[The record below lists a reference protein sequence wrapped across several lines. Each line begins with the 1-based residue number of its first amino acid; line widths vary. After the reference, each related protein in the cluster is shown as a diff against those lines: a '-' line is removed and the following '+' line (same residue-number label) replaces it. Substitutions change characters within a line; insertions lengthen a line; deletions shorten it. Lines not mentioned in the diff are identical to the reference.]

1 MQLNLTTFNRE
12 LREASFN
19 RDSNHLNIF
28 YKDWAEDIHV
38 NGLILPRDKLEYIS
52 IHGFINWYFK
62 KFMGFEPE
70 HATVFKDGPTDIE
83 RLDYYFFRMFGLLA
97 TKLNLDDYELTHLE
111 KKMLITLADA
121 KTKDYFILKV
131 MPRTHREKLGKYLT
145 FRYALGKVWL
155 FIKENI
161 IEGDMDGEKIARM
174 NYIINIIKT
183 NVIKSMSIINA
194 PEYLLEK
201 YPMILD
207 WSVIYN
213 RFKILLE
220 HIYFIPELKSLS
232 LKEIALIDRFTDVLQ
247 QNICSVIKFV
257 TIIHFTEDFKKLDF
271 SSSRIICFVT
281 ENSERLAS
289 KYFFDTETNKK
300 ISLDT
305 IRLVIDF
312 MVTL

>member
-1 MQLNLTTFNRE
+1 MNLQLITFDRE

-19 RDSNHLNIF
+19 RDAKHLNIF
-28 YKDWAEDIHV
+28 YKDWTNEIHTH
-38 NGLILPRDKLEYIS
+38 GLTLSRDKLEYIS

-70 HATVFKDGPTDIE
+70 HANVFKMVPNNFE
-83 RLDYYFFRMFGLLA
+83 RMDYYFFRMFGLLA
-97 TKLNLDDYELTHLE
+97 TKLNLNDYELTYLE
-111 KKMLITLADA
+111 KSMLNTLAEA
-121 KTKDYFILKV
+121 KSKDYFILKV
-131 MPRTHREKLGKYLT
+131 IPRTGKERLGKHLN

-161 IEGDMDGEKIARM
+161 IVGSSDEEKIARM
-174 NYIINIIKT
+174 NYIVNIIKT
-183 NVIKSMSIINA
+183 NVIKNMSIINA
-194 PEYLLEK
+194 PDYLLEK

-220 HIYFIPELKSLS
+220 HIYFIPELKTFS
-232 LKEIALIDRFTDVLQ
+232 LKEIALIDKFTDMLQ
-247 QNICSVIKFV
+247 QHICSVIKFV
-257 TIIHFTEDFKKLDF
+257 TIIHFTEDYKELDF
-271 SSSRIICFVT
+271 SSSRFICFVT
-281 ENSERLAS
+281 ENSERLAA
-289 KYFFDTETNKK
+289 KYFFDTEANKK